1 MANKTIINIG
11 SERTQAEDIEKIVVE
26 LGKKGVLPAQI
37 GLILKRGHNVGKGM
51 KTKISISLD
60 EGTLVQLEELMQCA
74 PEYRSKSH
82 LIEMAIRK
90 QLAEKQEAG
99 NGA

>member
-1 MANKTIINIG
+1 
-11 SERTQAEDIEKIVVE
+11 
-26 LGKKGVLPAQI
+26 
-37 GLILKRGHNVGKGM
+37 M

-60 EGTLVQLEELMQCA
+60 EETLERLEAELEKA

-90 QLAEKQEAG
+90 QLAEATR
-99 NGA
+99 